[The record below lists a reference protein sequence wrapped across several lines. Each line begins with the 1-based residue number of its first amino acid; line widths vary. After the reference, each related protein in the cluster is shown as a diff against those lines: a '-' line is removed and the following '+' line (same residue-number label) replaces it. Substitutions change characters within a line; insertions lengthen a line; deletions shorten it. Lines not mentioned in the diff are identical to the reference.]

1 MASYSGAASTFLS
14 DAFESVNNALQTF
27 VTSFS
32 ANIASEITPIVILG
46 LTLSF
51 IMMGILAVRGM
62 LDRPFTEVAYKMFI
76 FGIITSIAL
85 TSAVYQQYIVD
96 SLLTL
101 PDDLISSIVATS
113 VSGTSGSNVVPGQGA
128 AKAIEQ
134 LYDLGAYNASLYTEQ
149 AGISMTDGFNFT
161 PYLLAIF
168 VFAGTVMCVIVGAL
182 WLFVSKILLALM
194 LAVGPIFIVALA
206 WDNTRQFFFSWLS
219 VVLNT
224 IITSVFVVAVFSIFA
239 TFFQANL
246 QALQISEDN
255 ANFLDAGIFLFLGLL
270 CMGVLMLI
278 PQYVTQL
285 TGASAGAVGQAV
297 GGILSKA
304 GGGAKSAANGGL
316 NTIRAGFAGKSAQGE
331 YKEARANG
339 ASRFDAARGA
349 RHEYNKSMAEMKQ
362 GYPDYFRKTK
372 SREQK

>member
-1 MASYSGAASTFLS
+1 MAAYTGESSNFLS
-14 DAFESVNNALQTF
+14 HTFEVVNTALNNF
-27 VTSFS
+27 VTNFS
-32 ANIASEITPIVILG
+32 ANIASEIAPIVGLG

-51 IMMGILAVRGM
+51 IIVGIMAVRGL
-62 LDRPFTEVAYKMFI
+62 LDRPFQEVAWKMFI

-85 TSAVYQQYIVD
+85 TSAVYQQYIIDVF
-96 SLLTL
+96 LTL
-101 PDDLISSIVATS
+101 PDELITS
-113 VSGTSGSNVVPGQGA
+113 VIANNLSGQNVVTGQNA
-128 AKAIEQ
+128 AQAIEQ
-134 LYDLGAYNASLYTEQ
+134 LYSAGSYNAGLYFNE
-149 AGISMTDGFNFT
+149 AGMTNLPPILYGCMVW
-161 PYLLAIF
+161 P
-168 VFAGTVMCVIVGAL
+168 GTVMCVLMGAL
-182 WLFVSKILLALM
+182 WLFISKIVLSLM
-194 LAVGPIFIVALA
+194 LAVGPIFIVALC
-206 WDNTRQFFFSWLS
+206 WQNTRQYFFSWLN

-224 IITSVFVVAVFSIFA
+224 VITTIFVIAVFAIFSSIF
-239 TFFQANL
+239 QEGLNNL
-246 QALQISEDN
+246 EVSNDSEGFMN
-255 ANFLDAGIFLFLGLL
+255 AAVYAFLGLM

-331 YKEARANG
+331 YKEARASG
-339 ASRFDAARGA
+339 ASRFEAARGS

-372 SREQK
+372 SRD